1 MVAESLSFF
10 SFVCLCEAHNL
21 TRDFVCFFFR
31 GWEREREILIP
42 SFLRWSLF
50 GSFLVFFF
58 PLDGE
63 VEDGWIDGRYPASLL
78 LFLVSSF

>member
-21 TRDFVCFFFR
+21 TRDFVCFFFSWL
-31 GWEREREILIP
+31 GERKRDIDTLV
-42 SFLRWSLF
+42 SSLVSLWIF
-50 GSFLVFFF
+50 SCFFF